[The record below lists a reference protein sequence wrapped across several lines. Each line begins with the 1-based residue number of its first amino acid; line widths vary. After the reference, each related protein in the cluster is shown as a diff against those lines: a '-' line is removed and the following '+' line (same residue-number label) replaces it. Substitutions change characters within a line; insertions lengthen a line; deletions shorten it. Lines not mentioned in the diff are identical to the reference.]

1 MRQTFTT
8 MKRFI
13 LFFIPLLYSASLYAQ
28 NLPLVSEESQ
38 VESVVEK
45 IMNRRDSL
53 NDSRKPLNK
62 YVPHINI
69 ELNTSANVCF
79 SEGKFDELYFK
90 IDRVR
95 LEFKGQLLENHLT
108 YHYRQSFTRPDALAS
123 LDRMATSIECA
134 YLTWHASQKF
144 NLVAGKQFVA
154 IGGYE
159 AWVNAL
165 KVREFS
171 EFNDNMAVW
180 LTGVSGEININSDH
194 QIILQVVDNWNVRA
208 NDWLT
213 YGLPTGVAASK
224 VPLLGSVNWNA
235 FFADKAVHLRYAASV
250 GSLAKGKNI
259 YYLTFGNIY
268 EKGPVIS
275 YIDVMYSREDI
286 DSQQRITLLQPGNG
300 VSAQN
305 VQYLSVIADFEYA
318 FLPNWNAYV
327 KGAYEMADV
336 FRENGKFRKGRYMNC
351 WNAQACVEW
360 YPFTRQN
367 GLKVYAHY
375 VYKGHRLTQLANDL
389 GGRMP
394 DMQRVSLGLVYT
406 IPVL

>member
-1 MRQTFTT
+1 

-13 LFFIPLLYSASLYAQ
+13 FSAALLFLGSSLYSQ
-28 NLPLVSEESQ
+28 NLTLVSDEAHMESI
-38 VESVVEK
+38 VEK
-45 IMNRRDSL
+45 IMSRRDPVKAAQYAL
-53 NDSRKPLNK
+53 PK
-62 YVPHINI
+62 YAPHINI

-79 SEGKFDELYFK
+79 RGNKLDEVYFK
-90 IDRVR
+90 MDRVR
-95 LEFKGQLLENHLT
+95 LEFKGQLLNDRLS
-108 YHYRQSFTRPDALAS
+108 YHYRQSFSRPDALPS
-123 LDRMATSIECA
+123 LDRLATSVECA
-134 YLTWHASQKF
+134 YLAWHASPKF

-154 IGGYE
+154 VGGYE

-180 LTGVSGEININSDH
+180 LTGISGEININPDH
-194 QIILQVVDNWNVRA
+194 QIILQVVDNLNVRA
-208 NDWLT
+208 DEWLA
-213 YGLPTGVAASK
+213 YGLPSGVSPSK

-250 GSLAKGKNI
+250 GQLAKGKNI

-268 EKGPVIS
+268 EKGPIMA
-275 YIDVMYSREDI
+275 YLDVMYSREDI
-286 DSQQRITLLQPGNG
+286 DSQQRITMLNPAGG

-305 VQYLSVIADFEYA
+305 VQYLSVIADFEYS
-318 FLPNWNAYV
+318 FHPDWNAYL
-327 KGAYEMADV
+327 KGAYEIGDV
-336 FRENGKFRKGRYMNC
+336 YKTNGIFQKGRYLNC

-360 YPFTRQN
+360 YPFTRKN
-367 GLKVYAHY
+367 GLKLYAHY
-375 VYKGHRLTQLANDL
+375 VYKARELASAAMSL
-389 GGRMP
+389 GTSVA